1 MCPINLRRFCEE
13 WRIWIRPLLI
23 VTYCIFLIIVVPLLI
38 VNSVKDGFKRNDQ
51 LILIGGLFVLS
62 AVPISIW
69 HIIQHVI
76 HFTKPILQKH
86 IIRILWMVPIYAL
99 NAWIGL
105 FLPKHSVYVD
115 SLRECYE
122 AYVIYNF
129 MVYLLHY
136 LNLGMDL
143 EATMQY
149 KPQVYHFFP
158 LCCMRPWVM
167 GREFIHNCKHGI
179 LQYTV
184 VRPITAF
191 ISVICEICGVYGE
204 GTFAGNVAFPYIVVI
219 NNISQFVAMYCLVL
233 FYRANKVSNNI

>member
-23 VTYCIFLIIVVPLLI
+23 VTYCIFLVIVVPLLI
-38 VNSVKDGFKRNDQ
+38 VNSVKDGFQRNDQ
-51 LILIGGLFVLS
+51 FILIGGLFVLS

-99 NAWIGL
+99 NAVSEIFVSFIQSTHLYFNFLLFQWIGL
-105 FLPKHSVYVD
+105 FFPKHSIYVD

-136 LNLGMDL
+136 LNLGEDL

-158 LCCMRPWVM
+158 LCCMRPWPM
-167 GREFIHNCKHGI
+167 GRDFIHNCKHGI

-184 VRPITAF
+184 VRPITTF
-191 ISVICEICGVYGE
+191 ISV
-204 GTFAGNVAFPYIVVI
+204 
-219 NNISQFVAMYCLVL
+219 
-233 FYRANKVSNNI
+233 